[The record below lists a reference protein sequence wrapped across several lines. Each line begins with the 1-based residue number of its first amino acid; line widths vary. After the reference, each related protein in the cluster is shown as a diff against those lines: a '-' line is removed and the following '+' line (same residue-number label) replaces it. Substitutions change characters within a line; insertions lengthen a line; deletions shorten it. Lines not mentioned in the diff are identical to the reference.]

1 MAMAL
6 RAMTTDEYIA
16 LTRATEHAVYHGM
29 KGVSKIGLQ
38 DIPALLNHVT
48 GGSFKFY
55 WSSYILDRSHIKFE
69 RLDDERKFSEMRAML
84 VDEELGNFLRW
95 HMSMTKAN
103 WVWNFFEE
111 P

>member
-1 MAMAL
+1 
-6 RAMTTDEYIA
+6 MTTDEYIA
-16 LTRATEHAVYHGM
+16 LTRATGHVVYHGM
-29 KGVSKIGLQ
+29 KGVSTIGLQ

-55 WSSYILDRSHIKFE
+55 WSSHLLDRSHIRFE

-84 VDEELGNFLRW
+84 ADDREGLGSFLHW
-95 HMSMTKAN
+95 HMSMTKGV
-103 WVWNFFEE
+103 WVWNFSGE